1 MGPATRQSGQAELAV
16 SRSIHLAHIS
26 WVLQCSEAKVVL
38 HLQQAAAHSPEMM
51 ASVMPPSRSTS

>member
-1 MGPATRQSGQAELAV
+1 V